1 MGLTLIAYKHPLYR
15 SRVRRGFK
23 RGVGVKHVKH
33 ESGARAL
40 CLKKSKTEG
49 EKKKD
54 QNIMN
59 G

>member
-1 MGLTLIAYKHPLYR
+1 MGLTLIAYKDQLYR
-15 SRVRRGFK
+15 SRVRRGCK
-23 RGVGVKHVKH
+23 RVVGVKHVKH
-33 ESGARAL
+33 ESGTRTL
-40 CLKKSKTEG
+40 CLEKSKTEG